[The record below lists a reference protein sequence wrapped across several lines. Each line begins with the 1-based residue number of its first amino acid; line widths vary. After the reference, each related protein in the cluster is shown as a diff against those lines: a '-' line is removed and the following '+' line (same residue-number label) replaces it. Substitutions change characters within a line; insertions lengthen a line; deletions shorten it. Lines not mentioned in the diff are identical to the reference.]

1 MKKILAPSILSA
13 DFKILGE
20 QIRET
25 EKGGAQYI
33 HFDIMDGMF
42 VPSISF
48 GMPVLSSIKNLTGQ
62 TIDAHL
68 MVTEPVRLME
78 DFVKCGADILTIH
91 YEACTDLKADI
102 DCIHSLGAKA
112 GVSVKPETPVDV
124 LEPYLDQAD
133 MFLVMCVVPG
143 FGGQTFLPGSIEKIR
158 QLRAML
164 DARGMEKDIEVDGG
178 IHHSNVT
185 QVLDAGANVIVAGS
199 AVYHGDV
206 RDNTERFM
214 EILKDYE

>member
-78 DFVKCGADILTIH
+78 DFVKCGADILTVH

-199 AVYHGDV
+199 AAFKGDAAE
-206 RDNTERFM
+206 NTKKFM
-214 EILKDYE
+214 EILKRYE

>member
-20 QIRET
+20 QIIET

-48 GMPVLSSIKNLTGQ
+48 GMPVLSSIRNLTGQ

-68 MVTEPVRLME
+68 MVTEPVRLMKE
-78 DFVKCGADILTIH
+78 FADAGADILTVH
-91 YEACTDLKADI
+91 YEACSNLKADLEVI
-102 DCIHSLGAKA
+102 RSLGIKA
-112 GVSVKPETPVDV
+112 GISVKPETPVEV
-124 LEPYLDQAD
+124 LEPYFELAD

-143 FGGQTFLPGSIEKIR
+143 FGGQTFLPGSLEKIR
-158 QLRAML
+158 RLREML
-164 DARGMEKDIEVDGG
+164 TERGLQKDIEVDGG
-178 IHHSNVT
+178 IHHSNVKD
-185 QVLDAGANVIVAGS
+185 VLDAGANVIVAGS
-199 AVYHGDV
+199 AIYKGNV

-214 EILKDYE
+214 EILKNYG

>member
-78 DFVKCGADILTIH
+78 DFAKCGADILTVH

-102 DCIHSLGAKA
+102 DCIHSLGVKA
-112 GVSVKPETPVDV
+112 GISVKPETPVDV

-158 QLRAML
+158 QLRSML
-164 DARGMEKDIEVDGG
+164 DERGIKKDIEVDGG
-178 IHHSNVT
+178 IHHSNVGE
-185 QVLDAGANVIVAGS
+185 VLKAGANVIVAGS
-199 AVYHGDV
+199 AV
-206 RDNTERFM
+206 
-214 EILKDYE
+214 

>member
-20 QIRET
+20 QIKET

-78 DFVKCGADILTIH
+78 DFVKCGADILTVH

-199 AVYHGDV
+199 AVYHGSV

>member
-78 DFVKCGADILTIH
+78 DFVKCGADILTVH

-199 AVYHGDV
+199 AVYHGSI
-206 RDNTERFM
+206 RDNTQRFM

>member
-91 YEACTDLKADI
+91 YEACTDLQADL
-102 DCIHSLGAKA
+102 DCIHSLGVKA
-112 GVSVKPETPVDV
+112 GISVKPETPVDV

-164 DARGMEKDIEVDGG
+164 DARGMKKDIEVDGG

>member
-78 DFVKCGADILTIH
+78 DFVKCGADILTVH

-143 FGGQTFLPGSIEKIR
+143 FGGQTFLPGSVEKIR

-199 AVYHGDV
+199 AVYHGSV

>member
-48 GMPVLSSIKNLTGQ
+48 GMPVLSSIKNLAGQ

-78 DFVKCGADILTIH
+78 DFVKCGADILTVH

-199 AVYHGDV
+199 AVYHGSV

>member
-78 DFVKCGADILTIH
+78 DFAKCGADILTVH

-102 DCIHSLGAKA
+102 DCIHSLGVKA
-112 GVSVKPETPVDV
+112 GISVKPETPVDIQEPD
-124 LEPYLDQAD
+124 LEQAD
-133 MFLVMCVVPG
+133 LLGGLCVVPG
-143 FGGQTFLPGSIEKIR
+143 CGGQTYLRGSIEKIR
-158 QLRAML
+158 QLRSML
-164 DARGMEKDIEVDGG
+164 DERGIKKDIEVDGG
-178 IHHSNVT
+178 IHHSNVGE
-185 QVLDAGANVIVAGS
+185 VLKAGANVIVAGS
-199 AVYHGDV
+199 AVYRGNV

-214 EILKDYE
+214 EIFKDYE

>member
-78 DFVKCGADILTIH
+78 DFVKCGADILTVH

-133 MFLVMCVVPG
+133 MFLVTCVVPG

-199 AVYHGDV
+199 AVYHGSV

>member
-78 DFVKCGADILTIH
+78 DFVKCGADILTVH

-102 DCIHSLGAKA
+102 DCIHSLGVKA

-199 AVYHGDV
+199 AVYHGSV

>member
-78 DFVKCGADILTIH
+78 DFAKCGADILTVH

-102 DCIHSLGAKA
+102 DCIHSLGVKA
-112 GVSVKPETPVDV
+112 RMSVKPETPVDV

-158 QLRAML
+158 QLRSML
-164 DARGMEKDIEVDGG
+164 DERGIKKDIEVDGG
-178 IHHSNVT
+178 IHHSNVGE
-185 QVLDAGANVIVAGS
+185 VLKAGANVIVAGS
-199 AVYHGDV
+199 AVYRGNV

-214 EILKDYE
+214 EIFKDYE

>member
-158 QLRAML
+158 QLRSML
-164 DARGMEKDIEVDGG
+164 DERGIKKDIEVDGG
-178 IHHSNVT
+178 IHHSNVGE
-185 QVLDAGANVIVAGS
+185 VLKAGANVIVAGS
-199 AVYHGDV
+199 AVYRGNV

-214 EILKDYE
+214 EIFKDYE

>member
-78 DFVKCGADILTIH
+78 DFVKCGADILTVH

-199 AVYHGDV
+199 AVYHGSV

-214 EILKDYE
+214 GILKDYE

>member
-78 DFVKCGADILTIH
+78 DFVKCGADILTVH

-185 QVLDAGANVIVAGS
+185 QVLDAGANVIVAVS
-199 AVYHGDV
+199 AVYHGSV

>member
-33 HFDIMDGMF
+33 HFDVMDGMF

-62 TIDAHL
+62 TIDVHL

-78 DFVKCGADILTIH
+78 DFVKCGADILPSIMK
-91 YEACTDLKADI
+91 ACTDLKADI

-124 LEPYLDQAD
+124 LEPYLDQAE

-143 FGGQTFLPGSIEKIR
+143 FGGQTFIPGSLEKIR

-178 IHHSNVT
+178 IHHSNVA
-185 QVLDAGANVIVAGS
+185 QVLEAGANVIVAGS
-199 AVYHGDV
+199 AVYHGSV

>member
-91 YEACTDLKADI
+91 YEACSDLQADL
-102 DCIHSLGAKA
+102 DCIHSLGVKA
-112 GVSVKPETPVDV
+112 GISVKPETPVDV

-164 DARGMEKDIEVDGG
+164 DERGMKKDIEVDGG

>member
-62 TIDAHL
+62 TLDAHL
-68 MVTEPVRLME
+68 MVTEPGRLME
-78 DFVKCGADILTIH
+78 DFAKCGADILTVH

-102 DCIHSLGAKA
+102 DCIHSLGVKA
-112 GVSVKPETPVDV
+112 GISVKPETPVDV

-158 QLRAML
+158 QLRSML
-164 DARGMEKDIEVDGG
+164 DERGIKKDIEVDGG
-178 IHHSNVT
+178 IHHSNVGE
-185 QVLDAGANVIVAGS
+185 VLKAGANVIVAGS
-199 AVYHGDV
+199 AVYRGNV

-214 EILKDYE
+214 EIFKDYE

>member
-78 DFVKCGADILTIH
+78 DFVKCGADILTVH

-164 DARGMEKDIEVDGG
+164 DARGMEKDIEGDGG

-199 AVYHGDV
+199 AVYHGSV

>member
-1 MKKILAPSILSA
+1 M
-13 DFKILGE
+13 GE

-78 DFVKCGADILTIH
+78 DFAKCGADILTVH

-102 DCIHSLGAKA
+102 DCIHSLGVKA
-112 GVSVKPETPVDV
+112 GISVKPETPVDV

-158 QLRAML
+158 QLRSML
-164 DARGMEKDIEVDGG
+164 DERGIKKDIEVDGG
-178 IHHSNVT
+178 IHHSNVGE
-185 QVLDAGANVIVAGS
+185 VLKAGANVIVAGS
-199 AVYHGDV
+199 AVYRGNV

-214 EILKDYE
+214 EIFKDYE

>member
-78 DFVKCGADILTIH
+78 DFVKCGADILTVH

-143 FGGQTFLPGSIEKIR
+143 FGGQTFLPGSI
-158 QLRAML
+158 
-164 DARGMEKDIEVDGG
+164 
-178 IHHSNVT
+178 
-185 QVLDAGANVIVAGS
+185 
-199 AVYHGDV
+199 
-206 RDNTERFM
+206 
-214 EILKDYE
+214 

>member
-13 DFKILGE
+13 DFKTLGE
-20 QIRET
+20 QIIET

-48 GMPVLSSIKNLTGQ
+48 GMPVLSSIRNLTGQ

-78 DFVKCGADILTIH
+78 EFVECGADILTIH
-91 YEACTDLKADI
+91 YEACTDIKADI
-102 DCIHSLGAKA
+102 DCIHSLGVKA
-112 GVSVKPETPVDV
+112 GLSIKPETPVET
-124 LEPYLDQAD
+124 LEPYLEQAD

-143 FGGQTFLPGSIEKIR
+143 FGGQTFLPGSIEKI
-158 QLRAML
+158 QKLRAML
-164 DARGMEKDIEVDGG
+164 RERGMEKDIEVDGG

-185 QVLDAGANVIVAGS
+185 KVLDAGANIIVAGS
-199 AVYHGDV
+199 AIYKGDV

-214 EILKDYE
+214 EILRNYD

>member
-13 DFKILGE
+13 DFKILRE

-78 DFVKCGADILTIH
+78 DFAKCGADILTVH

-102 DCIHSLGAKA
+102 DCIHSLGVKA
-112 GVSVKPETPVDV
+112 GISVKPETPVDV

-158 QLRAML
+158 QLRSML
-164 DARGMEKDIEVDGG
+164 DERGIKKDIEVDGG
-178 IHHSNVT
+178 IHHSNVGE
-185 QVLDAGANVIVAGS
+185 VLKAGANVIVAGS
-199 AVYHGDV
+199 AVYRGNV

-214 EILKDYE
+214 EIFKDYE

>member
-1 MKKILAPSILSA
+1 MAPSILSA

-78 DFVKCGADILTIH
+78 DFAKCGADILTVH

-102 DCIHSLGAKA
+102 DCIHSLGVKA
-112 GVSVKPETPVDV
+112 GISVKPETPVDV

-158 QLRAML
+158 QLRSML
-164 DARGMEKDIEVDGG
+164 DERGIKKDIEVDGG
-178 IHHSNVT
+178 IHHSNVGE
-185 QVLDAGANVIVAGS
+185 VLKAGANVIVAGS
-199 AVYHGDV
+199 AVYRGNV

-214 EILKDYE
+214 EIFKDYE

>member
-13 DFKILGE
+13 DLKTLGE
-20 QIRET
+20 QIIET

-48 GMPVLSSIKNLTGQ
+48 GMPVLSSIRNLTGQ

-78 DFVKCGADILTIH
+78 EFVECGADILTIH
-91 YEACTDLKADI
+91 YEACTDIKADI
-102 DCIHSLGAKA
+102 DCIHSLGVKA
-112 GVSVKPETPVDV
+112 GLSIKPETPVEA
-124 LEPYLDQAD
+124 LEPYLEQAD

-143 FGGQTFLPGSIEKIR
+143 FGGQTFLPGSIEKI
-158 QLRAML
+158 QKLRAML
-164 DARGMEKDIEVDGG
+164 RERGMEKDIEVDGG

-185 QVLDAGANVIVAGS
+185 KVLDAGANIIVAGS
-199 AVYHGDV
+199 AIYKGDV

-214 EILKDYE
+214 EILRNYD

>member
-20 QIRET
+20 QIKET
-25 EKGGAQYI
+25 EKAGAQYI

-48 GMPVLSSIKNLTGQ
+48 GMPVLSSIKNFTGQ

-68 MVTEPVRLME
+68 MVTEPIRLAE
-78 DFVKCGADILTIH
+78 DFIKCGADILTVH
-91 YEACTDLKADI
+91 FEACTNLAEDI
-102 DCIHSLGAKA
+102 ACIHSMGVKA
-112 GVSVKPETPVDV
+112 GISVKPETPVEV
-124 LEPYLDQAD
+124 LEPYLEQAD

-158 QLRAML
+158 QLREML
-164 DARGMEKDIEVDGG
+164 DRRGLEKDIEVDGG

-185 QVLDAGANVIVAGS
+185 EVLDAGANVIVAGS
-199 AVYHGDV
+199 AVYKGDV
-206 RDNTERFM
+206 RNNTERFM
-214 EILKDYE
+214 EILKNYE

>member
-78 DFVKCGADILTIH
+78 DFAKCGADILTVH

-199 AVYHGDV
+199 AVYHGSV

>member
-25 EKGGAQYI
+25 EKGGARYI

-78 DFVKCGADILTIH
+78 DFVKCGADILTVH

-199 AVYHGDV
+199 AVYHGSV

>member
-78 DFVKCGADILTIH
+78 DFVKCGADILTVH

-199 AVYHGDV
+199 AVYHGSV

>member
-78 DFVKCGADILTIH
+78 DFAKCGADILTVH

-102 DCIHSLGAKA
+102 DCIHSLGVKA
-112 GVSVKPETPVDV
+112 GISVKPETPVDV

-158 QLRAML
+158 QLRSML
-164 DARGMEKDIEVDGG
+164 DERGIKQDIEVDGG
-178 IHHSNVT
+178 IDHSNVGE
-185 QVLDAGANVIVAGS
+185 VLKAGANVIVAGS
-199 AVYHGDV
+199 AVYRGNV

-214 EILKDYE
+214 EIFKDYE

>member
-78 DFVKCGADILTIH
+78 DFVKCGADILTVH

-102 DCIHSLGAKA
+102 DCIHSLGSKE
-112 GVSVKPETPVDV
+112 GVSVKPETPGEV

-199 AVYHGDV
+199 AVYHGSV

>member
-78 DFVKCGADILTIH
+78 DFVKCGADILTVH

-199 AVYHGDV
+199 AVYHGSV

-214 EILKDYE
+214 EIFKDYE

>member
-78 DFVKCGADILTIH
+78 DFAKCGADILTVH

-102 DCIHSLGAKA
+102 DCIHSLGVKA
-112 GVSVKPETPVDV
+112 GISVKPETPVDV

-158 QLRAML
+158 QLRSKI
-164 DARGMEKDIEVDGG
+164 DERGIKKDIEVDGG
-178 IHHSNVT
+178 IHHSNVGE
-185 QVLDAGANVIVAGS
+185 VLKAGANVIVAGS
-199 AVYHGDV
+199 AVYRGNV

-214 EILKDYE
+214 EIFKDYE

>member
-78 DFVKCGADILTIH
+78 DFVKCGADILTVH
-91 YEACTDLKADI
+91 YAACTDLKADI

-199 AVYHGDV
+199 AVYHGSV

>member
-13 DFKILGE
+13 DFKILGD
-20 QIRET
+20 QIKET
-25 EKGGAQYI
+25 EKAGAQYI

-48 GMPVLSSIKNLTGQ
+48 GMPVLSSIKNFTGQ

-68 MVTEPVRLME
+68 MVTEPIRLAE
-78 DFVKCGADILTIH
+78 NFIKCGADILTVH
-91 YEACTDLKADI
+91 FEACTNLAEDI
-102 DCIHSLGAKA
+102 DCIHAMGAKA
-112 GVSVKPETPVDV
+112 GISVKPETPVEV
-124 LEPYLDQAD
+124 LEPYLEQAD

-158 QLRAML
+158 RLREML
-164 DARGMEKDIEVDGG
+164 DRRGLKKDIEVDGG

-185 QVLDAGANVIVAGS
+185 EVLDAGANVIVAGS
-199 AVYHGDV
+199 AVYKGDV
-206 RDNTERFM
+206 RNNTERFM
-214 EILKDYE
+214 EILKNYG